1 MSLATRQPGVHF
13 IYLAIL
19 IHIEEGKSNDL
30 ATVKFIFICVYIY
43 IFNGWLHVVGK
54 AAHRLLVCVV

>member
-30 ATVKFIFICVYIY
+30 ATVKFILYIY